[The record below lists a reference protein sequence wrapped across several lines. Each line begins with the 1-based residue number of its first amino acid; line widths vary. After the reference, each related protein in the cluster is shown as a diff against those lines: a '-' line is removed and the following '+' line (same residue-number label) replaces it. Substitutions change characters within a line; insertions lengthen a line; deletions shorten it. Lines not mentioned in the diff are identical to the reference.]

1 MGTKVNSKAPY
12 LTKGEVFT
20 LSKLNYIKPLKLS
33 DLSVPEIRNQIH
45 LRIVLDSL
53 VEKNKIRRLTS
64 RYGEFL
70 YLRK

>member
-1 MGTKVNSKAPY
+1 MGTKVNSKSPY